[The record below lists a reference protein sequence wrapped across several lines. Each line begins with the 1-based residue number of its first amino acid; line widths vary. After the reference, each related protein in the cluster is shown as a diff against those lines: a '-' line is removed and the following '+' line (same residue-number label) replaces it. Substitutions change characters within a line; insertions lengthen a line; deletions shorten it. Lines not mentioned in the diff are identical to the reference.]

1 MKVLCFGEVLWD
13 HIEKE
18 YHLGGAPLNFA
29 AHSAQFGSESHI
41 ISAVGKD
48 ELGKKTLEEVGKV
61 RVRTDLISGVD
72 RPTGVV
78 EVTMNRGIPSY
89 EIVEGTAWD
98 NIALTAEGRRIIA
111 DTEWDL
117 FYMGSLA
124 QRSEANAALLH
135 DGILPLIRARIVFF
149 DVNLRQHYYSR
160 EVLERSLARTT
171 VLKLNDEELPV
182 VSELLY
188 GEALDPE
195 ALFQRMKTLY
205 RGLELLILTKGPD
218 GADIVTGEGLSSFP
232 IESDVTVVDTVGAGD
247 SYSGSFCY
255 AYFHTGNIPRSARFA
270 QDVAD
275 RVVSQPGAL
284 PDYGEAILAESRRIA
299 EGR

>member
-29 AHSAQFGSESHI
+29 AHSAQFGSESSI

-48 ELGKKTLEEVGKV
+48 DLGKKTLEEVRKV
-61 RVRTDLISGVD
+61 NVKTDLIALVPQ
-72 RPTGVV
+72 PTGVV

-98 NIALTAEGRRIIA
+98 NIVLTPEGEALLGES
-111 DTEWDL
+111 DWDL

-124 QRSEANAALLH
+124 QRSAANS
-135 DGILPLIRARIVFF
+135 GILHGEILPRVKARIVFF
-149 DVNLRQHYYSR
+149 DVNLRQHYYTR
-160 EVLERSLARTT
+160 EVIEKSLPHTT
-171 VLKLNDEELPV
+171 ILKLNDEELPV
-182 VSELLY
+182 ISKLLY
-188 GEALDPE
+188 GEKLDPL
-195 ALFQRMKTLY
+195 ALFGRMKSLSN
-205 RGLELLILTKGPD
+205 RLELLILTKGPE
-218 GADIVTGEGLSSFP
+218 GADIISEKGLQYFP

-247 SYSGSFCY
+247 SYSGSFCFS
-255 AYFHTGNIPRSARFA
+255 YFHTGDISRSARFA

-284 PDYGEAILAESRRIA
+284 PDYGEAIMAESRRIA
-299 EGR
+299 EGN